1 MSPRT
6 TSPYASHAGTV
17 VVLQSMTSY
26 PSVSLLLPTIPGQ
39 MTARDRA
46 RLHGLR
52 ETAARRLREEVG
64 DPDRRAFSADRILG
78 ELDRLCDHAA
88 DLTLDRGL
96 ALFVN
101 EHHAQLVIL
110 PDEVAERVVI
120 DPTFATRDLVHALHR
135 TPRHVVLVLSAHE
148 ARLFEDHGGRLTP
161 AEGSKFPMTARP
173 ADPNTTTG
181 RGIGQGS
188 ATRSGKGT
196 KRRGETPA
204 SFLTQVDHALGA
216 YLRLRPA
223 PVAVVAAEPTL
234 SRFCR
239 ASTNLNRLAGKIAGH
254 HLTSPL
260 DHIAALVA
268 PHLEAYLASRQGEA
282 LELLDRRRGQD
293 RAVLGLDAVW
303 LAARW
308 ERPEMLAVEDDFVY
322 PARLSPDGD
331 TLQTAQDV
339 EHPDVIDDVV
349 DELIEQALAR
359 GAWVAIVEP
368 GTIPDGQ
375 RVALTIRHR

>member
-1 MSPRT
+1 MSHRT
-6 TSPYASHAGTV
+6 TSPYTLDAGTV

-26 PSVSLLLPTIPGQ
+26 PSVSLLLPTTPGQ
-39 MTARDRA
+39 MTASDRA
-46 RLHGLR
+46 RLHSLR
-52 ETAARRLREEVG
+52 ETAARRLREEVSG
-64 DPDRRAFSADRILG
+64 PDGREFSADRILA
-78 ELDRLCDHAA
+78 ELDQLCDHAA
-88 DLTLDRGL
+88 DLTLERGL

-101 EHHAQLVIL
+101 DHHAQLVVL
-110 PDEVAERVVI
+110 PDEVAERIVI
-120 DPTFATRDLVHALHR
+120 DPTFATRDLVRALHR

-148 ARLFEDHGGRLTP
+148 ARLFEDTAGRLAP
-161 AEGSKFPMTARP
+161 VEGSKFPMTARP
-173 ADPNTTTG
+173 AASDPDSG
-181 RGIGQGS
+181 PAVSPGS
-188 ATRSGKGT
+188 APRSGKRT
-196 KRRGETPA
+196 KRRGEAPA

-223 PVAVVAAEPTL
+223 PVAVIAAEPTL
-234 SRFCR
+234 SRFCQ
-239 ASTNLNRLAGKIAGH
+239 ASTNLDRLAGRIAGH

-308 ERPEMLAVEDDFVY
+308 ERPEMLAVEDDFFY

-331 TLQTAQDV
+331 ILQAAEDV

-349 DELIEQALAR
+349 DELIEHVLTR

-375 RVALTIRHR
+375 RVALTTLHR

>member
-1 MSPRT
+1 MTHRT
-6 TSPYASHAGTV
+6 TNPYALNAGTV

-26 PSVSLLLPTIPGQ
+26 PSVSLLLPTTPGQ
-39 MTARDRA
+39 MTASDRA

-52 ETAARRLREEVG
+52 ETAARRLKQEAST
-64 DPDRRAFSADRILG
+64 PDGRDFSADRILA
-78 ELDRLCDHAA
+78 ELDQLCDHAGQI
-88 DLTLDRGL
+88 TLHHGL
-96 ALFVN
+96 AVYVN
-101 EHHAQLVIL
+101 EHHAQLVLL
-110 PDEVAERVVI
+110 PDAVAERVVI
-120 DPTFATRDLVHALHR
+120 DPTFATRDLVRALHR

-148 ARLFEDHGGRLTP
+148 ARLFEDTAGRLAP

-173 ADPNTTTG
+173 DVSDPKTG
-181 RGIGQGS
+181 PGVGPGS

-196 KRRGETPA
+196 KRRGEAPA

-223 PVAVVAAEPTL
+223 PVAVIAAEPTL
-234 SRFCR
+234 SRFCQ
-239 ASTNLNRLAGKIAGH
+239 ASTNLDRLAGKIAGH
-254 HLTSPL
+254 HLNSPL

-282 LELLDRRRGQD
+282 LELLGRRRGQD

-303 LAARW
+303 FAARW

-331 TLQTAQDV
+331 TLQAAEDV
-339 EHPDVIDDVV
+339 EHPDVIDDVI
-349 DELIEQALAR
+349 DELIEQVLAR

-375 RVALTIRHR
+375 RVALTTRHR

>member
-6 TSPYASHAGTV
+6 TNPYALNAGTV

-26 PSVSLLLPTIPGQ
+26 PCVSLLLPTTPGQ
-39 MTARDRA
+39 MTASDQA
-46 RLHGLR
+46 RLRGLR
-52 ETAARRLREEVG
+52 ETAARRLREEVSG
-64 DPDRRAFSADRILG
+64 CDGRDFSADRILV
-78 ELDRLCDHAA
+78 ELDQLCDHAA

-101 EHHAQLVIL
+101 EHHSQLVVL
-110 PDEVAERVVI
+110 PAAVADRVVI
-120 DPTFATRDLVHALHR
+120 DPTFATRDLVRALHR

-148 ARLFEDHGGRLTP
+148 ARLFEDTAGRLAP

-173 ADPNTTTG
+173 AASDPN
-181 RGIGQGS
+181 RGPAVSPGS
-188 ATRSGKGT
+188 APRSGKIT
-196 KRRGETPA
+196 NRRGEAPA

-223 PVAVVAAEPTL
+223 PVAVIAAEPTL
-234 SRFCR
+234 SRFCQ
-239 ASTNLNRLAGKIAGH
+239 ASTYLDRLAGKIAGH

-268 PHLEAYLASRQGEA
+268 PHLKAYLASRQGEA

-308 ERPEMLAVEDDFVY
+308 ERPEMLAVEDDFFY

-331 TLQTAQDV
+331 ILQAAEDV

-349 DELIEQALAR
+349 DELIEHVLAR

-375 RVALTIRHR
+375 RVALTTLHR

>member
-1 MSPRT
+1 MSHRT
-6 TSPYASHAGTV
+6 TNPYALNAGTV
-17 VVLQSMTSY
+17 LVLQSMTSY
-26 PSVSLLLPTIPGQ
+26 PSVSLLLPTTPGQ
-39 MTARDRA
+39 MTASDRA
-46 RLHGLR
+46 RFHGLR
-52 ETAARRLREEVG
+52 ETAARRLQEEVSA
-64 DPDRRAFSADRILG
+64 PDGRDFSADRILV
-78 ELDRLCDHAA
+78 ELDQLRDHAA

-110 PDEVAERVVI
+110 PDAVAERVVI
-120 DPTFATRDLVHALHR
+120 DPTFATRDLVRALHR

-148 ARLFEDHGGRLTP
+148 ARLFEDIAGRLAP
-161 AEGSKFPMTARP
+161 AEGSKFPLTARP
-173 ADPNTTTG
+173 AASDPMSG
-181 RGIGQGS
+181 PGVGPGS
-188 ATRSGKGT
+188 ARRYGKGT
-196 KRRGETPA
+196 KRRAQAPA

-223 PVAVVAAEPTL
+223 PVAVIAAEPTL
-234 SRFCR
+234 SRFCQT
-239 ASTNLNRLAGKIAGH
+239 STNLDRLAGKIAGH

-268 PHLEAYLASRQGEA
+268 PHLEAYLASRQSEA

-293 RAVLGLDAVW
+293 LAVFGLDAVW

-331 TLQTAQDV
+331 TLQAAEDV

-349 DELIEQALAR
+349 DELIEHVLAR

-368 GTIPDGQ
+368 GNIPDGQ
-375 RVALTIRHR
+375 RVALTTRHR